1 MQKLFKNH
9 NGAIHRRSRRR
20 RKREYTESVGGFF
33 FFSNFVSFYLCI
45 KSIGGFVVKFVVFG
59 YAKEISAFLA
69 GVETWFLR

>member
-1 MQKLFKNH
+1 MEPSIEEVEDEGKENIQNLL
-9 NGAIHRRSRRR
+9 
-20 RKREYTESVGGFF
+20 EGFF